1 MPMSLPPAEWGQFN
15 NGLIPCKQY
24 HDLVQYEYIMNSSE
38 ELVDLVHYVQQKLVS
53 WVHYVTQYT
62 RSPVSKNAPWWH
74 PVPYTHCLGELHT
87 RPNHV
92 VIGSWL
98 ACTAGALL
106 LLKGSNASLIWS
118 TKVVSQ
124 ISMSKTVF
132 IVPSITRQKRSS
144 WLSILWVILII
155 LF

>member
-1 MPMSLPPAEWGQFN
+1 MSLPPAEWGQFN

-24 HDLVQYEYIMNSSE
+24 HDLVQYEYIMNNSE
-38 ELVDLVHYVQQKLVS
+38 ELVDLVHYVQQNLSAEYIMSRSTPDHLCLKMPPDGTRFLIPTVLVS
-53 WVHYVTQYT
+53 
-62 RSPVSKNAPWWH
+62 
-74 PVPYTHCLGELHT
+74 CHT

-144 WLSILWVILII
+144 WLSILWVILMI